1 MTGATGAERN
11 AAQVGGGRVWEV
23 VSFVAPSTALT
34 GDGSLQAFQFRPG
47 EATIRQLQ
55 ALEIDGSGVLP
66 PPPPPDHP
74 PHTP

>member
-1 MTGATGAERN
+1 M
-11 AAQVGGGRVWEV
+11 

-66 PPPPPDHP
+66 PPLPRLTTLLTRRKRLSTHRLE
-74 PHTP
+74 TKL